1 MTKTNRER
9 AKSALDEA
17 VRQYIETLTPDL
29 NEDEPD
35 MPHRVI
41 IGWTIGIALTSI
53 DAEGNDYDHHIVESQ
68 PGLNNFMATGLADIT
83 AEWFKAQALGVVD
96 DDDD

>member
-29 NEDEPD
+29 NEDKPD

-53 DAEGNDYDHHIVESQ
+53 DAEGNDFDHHIVESQ
-68 PGLNNFMATGLADIT
+68 AGMNNFTVSGLAGAT
-83 AEWFKAQALGVVD
+83 AEVFAMQALGHVD
-96 DDDD
+96 DDD